1 MQQLSHLKN
10 DVAIAAINLIA
21 SRRRKSIC
29 TFFRESHLTHCPAIH
44 IQQAQHK
51 NSIWFDSNYLFYRV
65 CHSDKTKR
73 TREEGNTQ
81 RGVSK
86 HKWLLENY
94 EQSDLQQTQVSWVF
108 ADGTQ
113 CWALLSVFFFLVIIR
128 LNLTKLSK
136 YFEIRIFTV
145 IQFGQSDTAFHLW
158 QHSCESNLNEIEKK
172 NQKKKKFLG
181 GKKIQNEILKGMTDN
196 RIPEIGEWWLRCL
209 KLFNALLR

>member
-1 MQQLSHLKN
+1 MNHIWHIAQQYTYSKLSIKIQFDSIPITFFIVSAILIKRNGLERKETHKEEYQNTN
-10 DVAIAAINLIA
+10 DYWKTMNNRIYN
-21 SRRRKSIC
+21 RRKLAEYS
-29 TFFRESHLTHCPAIH
+29 LTERNVGHYC
-44 IQQAQHK
+44 
-51 NSIWFDSNYLFYRV
+51 
-65 CHSDKTKR
+65 
-73 TREEGNTQ
+73 
-81 RGVSK
+81 
-86 HKWLLENY
+86 
-94 EQSDLQQTQVSWVF
+94 
-108 ADGTQ
+108 
-113 CWALLSVFFFLVIIR
+113 LSFFLVIIR

-209 KLFNALLR
+209 KLFNALSQWLIHVDATEIYRFGLYNRSETGF